1 MWPVFQISRNVD
13 SLDSAP
19 TRFSFTY
26 QHRAIII
33 TFAIIGI
40 VISSIAAHGCRFL
53 YFQNNSG
60 AVSDE
65 LNSPFE
71 GVTEGHVGI
80 FHYEISEINFE
91 GVGEECAKYDSD
103 FDTEFEVLITSQVLA
118 VIAPCFA
125 AIALL
130 CTIFDTF
137 MVHYIGCFVFAS
149 FMFLVSSAAQA
160 GTFALYAEPTFW

>member
-1 MWPVFQISRNVD
+1 
-13 SLDSAP
+13 LDSVP

-26 QHRAIII
+26 QHRVIII

-40 VISSIAAHGCRFL
+40 ILSSIAAQGCRFL

-65 LNSPFE
+65 LYTPFE
-71 GVTEGHVGI
+71 GVTEGYVGI
-80 FHYEISEINFE
+80 FNYEISEINFA
-91 GVGEECAKYDSD
+91 GVGEECANYDSE
-103 FDTEFEVLITSQVLA
+103 FDAKFEVLITSQILA
-118 VIAPCFA
+118 VVSPCFA

-130 CTIFDTF
+130 LTIFDTF
-137 MVHYIGCFVFAS
+137 LVHYLGCFVFAA
-149 FMFLVSSAAQA
+149 FMFLVSSATQA